1 MGDNLKILKLASYTS
16 PKVSEKP
23 RNAWVEYGED
33 NNFYQ
38 YLIDLFHSSP
48 TNNAAIQGISDL
60 IYGEG
65 MEAAEGSSLE
75 AYVNFIKIFQ
85 AEDVRRVCHDLKLFG
100 HASFQLTLDKGQV
113 VGAFHIPR
121 NYLRPAKVN
130 DEGEVDTFY
139 FSNDWSKAKSP
150 KFAPQAFPAFGHQAA
165 GDDVAILS
173 VESYSPGSVYFSPVD
188 YQGGLQYAELEGE
201 IANYH
206 LNNIKNGLAPS
217 MMINFNNGVPPVEE
231 QFEIERDILAKWGGS
246 SNSGKAII
254 AFNDS
259 PDSAA
264 TIDAVQLSDAHNQYQ
279 FLSDEC
285 IRKVMVAHRITSPM
299 LLGIKDNTGLGNNA
313 EELQVAY
320 ELFANSVIKPFRQ
333 LITEAAE
340 RIIKHNGLDIEL
352 NFIDLNPV
360 MGEQGAEVG
369 QSYTGIQVSS
379 AIDIIAKVKIGELT
393 AQQASTLLISMLG
406 FNEESVEKL
415 FAEQGVQLSVAAP
428 HFSETAEEAWL
439 KYLEDKGDKVDLD
452 EWELVHEEEVTDPD
466 EADGEV
472 FKFFKRFSDPEEKS
486 RHDGGVYKIRYRYDP
501 KKTKDNSRTFCKNMV
516 ANAGQGVYY
525 RREDIEKMSSAGV
538 NSEFA
543 PKGSSSYS
551 IWRFKGGVNCHHR
564 WFRMIFKR
572 KQIGGKVKPL
582 DESEKGTTRRDIDD
596 NYKRT
601 SEGAA
606 KSAGV
611 QNMNPAGYDD
621 AKMRPID
628 MPNKGRR

>member
-23 RNAWVEYGED
+23 KNAWVEYGED

-100 HASFQLTLDKGQV
+100 HASFQLTLDKGKV

-130 DEGEVDTFY
+130 EEGEVDTFY

-173 VESYSPGSVYFSPVD
+173 VESYSPGSVYFCPVD

-217 MMINFNNGVPPVEE
+217 MMINFNNGVPPIEE

-259 PDSAA
+259 PDNAA
-264 TIDAVQLSDAHNQYQ
+264 TIEAVQLSDAHNQYQ

-320 ELFANSVIKPFRQ
+320 ELFKNSVIKPFRH
-333 LITEAAE
+333 LVTEAAE
-340 RIIKHNGLDIEL
+340 SVIAHNGQEIEL
-352 NFIDLNPV
+352 YFKDLSPV
-360 MGEQGAEVG
+360 MMEAQ
-369 QSYTGIQVSS
+369 
-379 AIDIIAKVKIGELT
+379 AIPAKLNK
-393 AQQASTLLISMLG
+393 
-406 FNEESVEKL
+406 VEMSI
-415 FAEQGVQLSVAAP
+415 EAP
-428 HFSETAEEAWL
+428 HFSDTAEEAWL
-439 KYLEDKGDKVDLD
+439 DYLKDKGDKVDLD
-452 EWELVHEEEVTDPD
+452 EWELVHEEEVIDPD
-466 EADGEV
+466 EPDGEV
-472 FKFFKRFSDPEEKS
+472 FKFFKRFADPEEKS
-486 RHDGGVYKIRYRYDP
+486 RHDGGIYKIRYRYDP
-501 KKTKDNSRTFCKNMV
+501 KRTKENSRTFCKNMV
-516 ANAGQGVYY
+516 ANAEQGVYY
-525 RREDIEKMSSAGV
+525 RREDIEKMSNAGV
-538 NSEFA
+538 NSDFA
-543 PKGSSSYS
+543 PKGSSSYD
-551 IWRFKGGVNCHHR
+551 IFRWKGGVNCHHR
-564 WFRMIFKR
+564 WYRMIFKR
-572 KQIGGKVKPL
+572 KQVGGKVKPL
-582 DESEKGTTRRDIDD
+582 DETEKGTTRRDIEE

-621 AKMRPID
+621 AKTRPID
-628 MPNKGRR
+628 MPNQGRR

>member
-23 RNAWVEYGED
+23 KNAWVEYGED

-65 MEAAEGSSLE
+65 MEVAEGSSLE

-100 HASFQLTLDKGQV
+100 HASFQLTLDKDKV

-173 VESYSPGSVYFSPVD
+173 VESYSPGSVYFCPVD

-217 MMINFNNGVPPVEE
+217 MMINFNNGVPPIEE

-259 PDSAA
+259 PDNAA
-264 TIDAVQLSDAHNQYQ
+264 TIEAVQLSDAHNQYQ

-320 ELFANSVIKPFRQ
+320 ELFKNSVIKPFRH
-333 LITEAAE
+333 LVSEAAE
-340 RIIKHNGLDIEL
+340 SVMAHNGQEIEL
-352 NFIDLNPV
+352 YFKDLSPV
-360 MGEQGAEVG
+360 MMEA
-369 QSYTGIQVSS
+369 S
-379 AIDIIAKVKIGELT
+379 ATPAKLGSEKEEKIEM
-393 AQQASTLLISMLG
+393 SI
-406 FNEESVEKL
+406 E
-415 FAEQGVQLSVAAP
+415 AP

-452 EWELVHEEEVTDPD
+452 EWELVHEEEVTDYD
-466 EADGEV
+466 EPDGEV

-486 RHDGGVYKIRYRYDP
+486 RHDGGIYKIRYRYDP
-501 KKTKDNSRTFCKNMV
+501 KETQNNSRTFCKNMV
-516 ANAGQGVYY
+516 SNAKMGVFY

-572 KQIGGKVKPL
+572 KQVGGKVKPL
-582 DESEKGTTRRDIDD
+582 DESEKGTTRRDIEN
-596 NYKRT
+596 NYKDV
-601 SEGAA
+601 SEQAA
-606 KSAGV
+606 RSAGV
-611 QNMNPAGYDD
+611 QNLNPAGYED
-621 AKMRPID
+621 AKTRPID
-628 MPNKGRR
+628 RPDKGRKT

>member
-217 MMINFNNGVPPVEE
+217 MMINFNNGVPPIEE
-231 QFEIERDILAKWGGS
+231 QFEIERDILAKWGGC

-259 PDSAA
+259 PDNAA
-264 TIDAVQLSDAHNQYQ
+264 TIEAVQLSDAHNQYQ

-320 ELFANSVIKPFRQ
+320 ELFKNSVIKPFRH
-333 LITEAAE
+333 LVTEAAE
-340 RIIKHNGLDIEL
+340 SVMAHNGQEIEL
-352 NFIDLNPV
+352 YFKDLSPV
-360 MGEQGAEVG
+360 MMEAEA
-369 QSYTGIQVSS
+369 TP
-379 AIDIIAKVKIGELT
+379 AKLNK
-393 AQQASTLLISMLG
+393 
-406 FNEESVEKL
+406 VEMSI
-415 FAEQGVQLSVAAP
+415 EAP

-466 EADGEV
+466 EPDGEV

-486 RHDGGVYKIRYRYDP
+486 RHDGGIYKIRYRYDP
-501 KKTKDNSRTFCKNMV
+501 KRTKDNSRTFCKNMV
-516 ANAGQGVYY
+516 ANAEQGVYY

-572 KQIGGKVKPL
+572 KQVGGKVKPL
-582 DESEKGTTRRDIDD
+582 DETEKGTTRRDIEE

-628 MPNKGRR
+628 MPNQGRR

>member
-23 RNAWVEYGED
+23 KNAWVEYGED

-65 MEAAEGSSLE
+65 MEVAEGSSLE

-100 HASFQLTLDKGQV
+100 HASFQLTLDKGKV

-173 VESYSPGSVYFSPVD
+173 VESYSPGSVYFCPVD

-217 MMINFNNGVPPVEE
+217 MMINFNNGVPPIEE

-259 PDSAA
+259 PDNAA
-264 TIDAVQLSDAHNQYQ
+264 TIEAVQLSDAHNQYQ

-320 ELFANSVIKPFRQ
+320 ELFKNSVIKPFRH
-333 LITEAAE
+333 LVSEAAE
-340 RIIKHNGLDIEL
+340 SVMAHNGQEIEL
-352 NFIDLNPV
+352 YFKDLSPV
-360 MGEQGAEVG
+360 MMEA
-369 QSYTGIQVSS
+369 S
-379 AIDIIAKVKIGELT
+379 ATPAKLGSEKEEKIEM
-393 AQQASTLLISMLG
+393 SI
-406 FNEESVEKL
+406 E
-415 FAEQGVQLSVAAP
+415 AP

-452 EWELVHEEEVTDPD
+452 EWELVHEEEVTDYD
-466 EADGEV
+466 EPDGEV

-486 RHDGGVYKIRYRYDP
+486 RHDGGIYKIRYRYDP
-501 KKTKDNSRTFCKNMV
+501 KETQNNSRTFCKNMV
-516 ANAGQGVYY
+516 SNAKMGVFY

-572 KQIGGKVKPL
+572 KQVGGKVKPL
-582 DESEKGTTRRDIDD
+582 DETEKGTTRRDIEN
-596 NYKRT
+596 NYKDV
-601 SEGAA
+601 SEQAA
-606 KSAGV
+606 RSAGV
-611 QNMNPAGYDD
+611 QNLNPAGYDD
-621 AKMRPID
+621 AKTRPID
-628 MPNKGRR
+628 RPDKGRKT